1 MSLSITTAKIRLIII
16 HKSNMVNIYMHFK
29 VIAVLQNL
37 ILKKLFVFSKMMKPF
52 SHLIRIHT
60 KQAQNGC

>member
-1 MSLSITTAKIRLIII
+1 
-16 HKSNMVNIYMHFK
+16 MVNIYMHFK

-37 ILKKLFVFSKMMKPF
+37 ILKKLFVFGKMMKPF